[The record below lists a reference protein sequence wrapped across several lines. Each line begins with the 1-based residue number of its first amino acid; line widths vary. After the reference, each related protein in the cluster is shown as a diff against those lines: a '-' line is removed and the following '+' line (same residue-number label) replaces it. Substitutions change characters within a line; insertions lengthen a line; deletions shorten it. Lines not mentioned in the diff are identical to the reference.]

1 METLAI
7 RLSYGG
13 RRIEATRILGD
24 SVTRRT
30 EAHGP
35 LHPLTLRSE
44 MWLGEMLAVSGE
56 PDEAADLFFHVV
68 NTNAESSRSESVEH
82 FEIMLWLGASLAMAG
97 SNDVSQ
103 IFLTRAIS
111 EFSSR
116 LGPEHIATV
125 RGAAWLA
132 RAHAQK
138 GDYPRALELRRQVL
152 GICRRR
158 FGPDHEATLC
168 ALVDPR
174 VLDPCDWGRRRGRR
188 PLARIRGGE
197 VPIGQRLRRRNPLG
211 QRSSVFN
218 PVSPSGMTDLGS
230 LAFHQLLHERDVA
243 DQMLV
248 PDEALPDVLTR
259 PPTQRD
265 YRNRVREQRREHST
279 ELLEVG
285 WIVQQKT
292 RAWCHLLGDPADG

>member
-1 METLAI
+1 MRSRRSRTLSSTPSRRRRKGAERDIRTAERAWAESRRRFGDDDPRTLDDMETLAI

-111 EFSSR
+111 ELSSR

-152 GICRRR
+152 GICRLR

-168 ALVDPR
+168 ALVN
-174 VLDPCDWGRRRGRR
+174 
-188 PLARIRGGE
+188 LAYLIHATGDDE
-197 VPIGQRLRRRNPLG
+197 EAEDLLREFAEAKCR
-211 QRSSVFN
+211 
-218 PVSPSGMTDLGS
+218 LGS
-230 LAFHQLLHERDVA
+230 DYDDETRWANDLLCSIRSV
-243 DQMLV
+243 
-248 PDEALPDVLTR
+248 R
-259 PPTQRD
+259 P
-265 YRNRVREQRREHST
+265 
-279 ELLEVG
+279 
-285 WIVQQKT
+285 
-292 RAWCHLLGDPADG
+292 A